1 MSILIIYNCLIATS
15 TSSIDVIHPYW
26 TFDTAIHSYI
36 PVLFYFYFVT
46 QVVCLYVSK
55 YSYALPIFST
65 LLYSYTY
72 SIPFRLNYPYTCSI
86 SFTVFIFIFIYFIF
100 LCYQTGYT
108 NGLLRYTDSLNQ
120 LLCKC
125 GSRPLQLPHC
135 LCLYIYIYIPLL
147 IVLNVGTVP
156 HAVCELYPLNWYIL
170 IIIL

>member
-72 SIPFRLNYPYTCSI
+72 SIPFRLNCI
-86 SFTVFIFIFIYFIF
+86 HIHAVFPLQCLFLFLFILFF

-135 LCLYIYIYIPLL
+135 LCLYIYIYI
-147 IVLNVGTVP
+147 
-156 HAVCELYPLNWYIL
+156 YISHY
-170 IIIL
+170 